1 MVAFSVVS
9 CTALILADDPAYKRT
24 LATLTV
30 LDRLV
35 ISTHKAGLNKIQVI
49 HTGNPPKLT
58 RTHALGIKVEL
69 LNKIPPFKEPTLL
82 LAGNL
87 TVRENDLIKVIGKRG
102 RLYNHNREALPCG
115 ITTEWRTNFDTSLPD
130 LPKIETQGTAKVVKD
145 GLTAIQAE
153 DALWDSMGLETDSFI
168 DQNFNRPIG
177 RFASKIL
184 IHTPISPNA
193 ISVIGT
199 SIGVLAAWCFTHGEA
214 PLMVLGALLLQASA
228 IVDCIDGDVARI
240 LHKETHV
247 GKWLD
252 LGGEQLVHLCLVAG
266 MAMGLHRLNDPS
278 GPYLW
283 LGLVAA
289 LGVVLSFLTIL
300 HAKQSKNPLPKLNSF
315 ITRNANRD
323 FSALLLVFAIAE
335 RVHWFFGVAV
345 IAVNGFWIYGAWLHK
360 KDASEEAI

>member
-1 MVAFSVVS
+1 MS
-9 CTALILADDPAYKRT
+9 CTALILADDPAYERT

-35 ISTHKAGLNKIQVI
+35 ISAHKAGLDKIKII

-58 RTHALGIKVEL
+58 RTQALGIKVQL
-69 LNKIPPFKEPTLL
+69 LDQMPPFKEPTLL

-87 TVRENDLIKVIGKRG
+87 TVQENDLIQVIRKRG
-102 RLYNHNREALPCG
+102 RLYNLNREALPCG
-115 ITTEWRTNFDTSLPD
+115 ITAEWKTNLDTSLPD

-153 DALWDSMGLETDSFI
+153 DILWDSVGLETDSFL

-193 ISVIGT
+193 ISVVGT
-199 SIGVLAAWCFTHGEA
+199 LVGILSAWCFTRGEA

-228 IVDCIDGDVARI
+228 IVDCVDGDVARI
-240 LHKETHV
+240 LHKETHA

-252 LGGEQLVHLCLVAG
+252 LGGGQLVHLCLIVG

-289 LGVVLSFLTIL
+289 LGVVLSFLAIL
-300 HAKQSKNPLPKLNSF
+300 RAKQSKNHLPRLNSF
-315 ITRNANRD
+315 IARNANRD
-323 FSALLLVFAIAE
+323 FSALLLVLAIVE

-345 IAVNGFWIYGAWLHK
+345 LAVNGFWIYGAWLHRI
-360 KDASEEAI
+360 DEMEEAA